1 MPDRAVSRRPWSR
14 RTRGVVAC
22 TVLLLSPLLAG
33 CGPVELATPD
43 LDAADA
49 AACAALVADLPETL
63 AGESPVE
70 TEPAGA
76 PGAAYG
82 DPAIVIS
89 CGAPEPVDF
98 RTTADCLVVNDVGW
112 FVPPD
117 QDADNDA
124 DLVLTSAGYTPRLRV
139 DVPADYRP
147 DGSAAVLAE
156 LAGVVSEHLELVER
170 CV

>member
-1 MPDRAVSRRPWSR
+1 MSPHPTPRRPWSR
-14 RTRGVVAC
+14 RTGGVVASA
-22 TVLLLSPLLAG
+22 LLLLPLLAG
-33 CGPVELATPD
+33 CGPVELPTPD

-49 AACAALVADLPETL
+49 ATCAALVADLPDTL
-63 AGESPVE
+63 AGEEPVE

-89 CGAPEPVDF
+89 CGAPVPEDF
-98 RTTADCLVVNDVGW
+98 RVTGDCIVVNDVGW

-117 QDADNDA
+117 QDQDNEA
-124 DLVLTSAGYTPRLRV
+124 DLTLTAAGYLPRLQV
-139 DVPADYRP
+139 DVPVDYRP
-147 DGSAAVLAE
+147 EGSASVMAE
-156 LAGVVSEHLELVER
+156 LAPLVAAHLDLVEA

>member
-1 MPDRAVSRRPWSR
+1 VPVAAGSRRPWSL

-22 TVLLLSPLLAG
+22 APLVLLVG

-43 LDAADA
+43 LDEADA
-49 AACAALVADLPETL
+49 ATCAALVADLPGTL
-63 AGESPVE
+63 AGQERVES
-70 TEPAGA
+70 EPADA

-82 DPAIVIS
+82 DPAIVVS
-89 CGAPEPVDF
+89 CGAPEPEDF
-98 RTTADCLVVNDVGW
+98 RETGACILVNDVGW

-124 DLVLTSAGYTPRLRV
+124 DLALTTGGYEPRLRV

-147 DGSAAVLAE
+147 EGSAAVMAE
-156 LAGVVSEHLELVER
+156 LSAVVSEHLDLVER
-170 CV
+170 CL